1 MKISEV
7 IKKLQEIKKD
17 KGDIEVMVYDDDAF
31 YEADEYSFYVREGKL
46 YIRGQ
51 LWNTEKTNEQRT

>member
-7 IKKLQEIKKD
+7 IKKLQEIQEEY
-17 KGDIEVMVYDDDAF
+17 GDIEVMVYDDDAF

-46 YIRGQ
+46 YIRG
-51 LWNTEKTNEQRT
+51 

>member
-7 IKKLQEIKKD
+7 IKKLQEIQKD

-46 YIRGQ
+46 YIRG
-51 LWNTEKTNEQRT
+51 